1 MRVGTV
7 PIKPNQNVSS
17 VGCRRQRPV
26 PEPTFAPMQE
36 IMRAAAASADRLLG
50 RTINGAYRIDRLLA
64 RGGMGN
70 IYEAAEVHRNQRV
83 ALKVMSPELAADEEA
98 LALFFREAEVTRWL
112 VHPHI
117 VRAFDFGITRNGE
130 PYLVMELLQGE
141 DLDQR
146 LRREGRLSSRQTLR
160 VIKQTAAALAATH
173 AKGIIHR
180 DLKPANIFL
189 QMAGGHP
196 DRVKVLDFGISTVF
210 GASEHIRPAFLMG
223 TPRYMAP
230 EQALGQTES
239 IDARTDQWALACIA
253 WEALCGHTPFVAD
266 TIPCLLFQ
274 VVHEAPPVLPSAPTG
289 FSPKLEGVLRQA
301 LSKRQE
307 DRYQS
312 VLEFAQAMEDA
323 MEEPASGWSGSLATC
338 RTRCPT
344 VPRLAS

>member
-1 MRVGTV
+1 
-7 PIKPNQNVSS
+7 
-17 VGCRRQRPV
+17 
-26 PEPTFAPMQE
+26 
-36 IMRAAAASADRLLG
+36 
-50 RTINGAYRIDRLLA
+50 
-64 RGGMGN
+64 MGN
-70 IYEAAEVHRNQRV
+70 VYEAAQVQLDQRV

-117 VRAFDFGITRNGE
+117 VRALDFGITRSGE

-146 LRREGRLSSRQTLR
+146 LRREGRLSARQTLH
-160 VIKQTAAALAATH
+160 VIQQTAAALAATH
-173 AKGIIHR
+173 AQGIIHR

-189 QMAGGHP
+189 QADGGQA

-210 GASEHIRPAFLMG
+210 GANEHIRPAFLIG

-230 EQALGQTES
+230 EQALGQVEG

-253 WEALCGHTPFVAD
+253 WETLCGHPPFVAD

-274 VVHEAPPVLPSAPTG
+274 VVHEAPPALPSGPTG

-301 LSKRQE
+301 LSKRKE
-307 DRYQS
+307 DRYRS
-312 VLEFAQAMEDA
+312 VLAFAQAMEEA
-323 MEEPASGWSGSLATC
+323 MAEPAPGWRGPVGA
-338 RTRCPT
+338 RRGRCPT

>member
-1 MRVGTV
+1 
-7 PIKPNQNVSS
+7 
-17 VGCRRQRPV
+17 
-26 PEPTFAPMQE
+26 
-36 IMRAAAASADRLLG
+36 MRAAAANADRLLG
-50 RTINGAYRIDRLLA
+50 STINGAYRIDRLLA

-70 IYEAAEVHRNQRV
+70 VYEAAEVHLNQPV
-83 ALKVMSPELAADEEA
+83 ALKVMSPELAADDEA
-98 LALFFREAEVTRWL
+98 LALFLREAEVTRWL

-117 VRAFDFGITRNGE
+117 VRALDFGITGSGE

-146 LRREGRLSSRQTLR
+146 LRREGRLSPRETLH

-173 AKGIIHR
+173 AKGIIHQ
-180 DLKPANIFL
+180 DLKPANIVL
-189 QMAGGHP
+189 QTTGRQA

-210 GASEHIRPAFLMG
+210 GANEHIRPAFLMG

-230 EQALGQTES
+230 EQALGQIES

-253 WEALCGHTPFVAD
+253 WEALSGHTPFVAD

-274 VVHEAPPVLPSAPTG
+274 VVHEAPPALPSPPTG

-301 LSKRQE
+301 LSKRKE
-307 DRYQS
+307 DRYES
-312 VLEFAQAMEDA
+312 VLAFAQAMEEA
-323 MEEPASGWSGSLATC
+323 IEEPASGWSGSPGA
-338 RTRCPT
+338 RRERCPT